1 MTKKL
6 KLKLITFNDTVNSFE
21 NQNSIDKIK
30 GYYKD
35 DLSFEF
41 KQFTNNELLKI
52 IKDLPSNKA
61 SVLIKTIKNSA
72 QVYSSKLTQILNHCV
87 SIVSFPNL
95 LKYADRTP
103 VFKYGDVADKENY
116 RPTSTLSK
124 LFPSLWN
131 INS

>member
-21 NQNSIDKIK
+21 NHNSIDKIK
-30 GYYKD
+30 GYLQGYKD

-87 SIVSFPNL
+87 SIASFPNL

-103 VFKYGDVADKENY
+103 VFK
-116 RPTSTLSK
+116 
-124 LFPSLWN
+124 
-131 INS
+131 

>member
-1 MTKKL
+1 MTEKL
-6 KLKLITFNDTVNSFE
+6 KLKLITFNDTVNLFE
-21 NQNSIDKIK
+21 NHNSIDKIK

-72 QVYSSKLTQILNHCV
+72 QVYSSKLTQILNHRV
-87 SIVSFPNL
+87 SIASFPNL
-95 LKYADRTP
+95 LKNADRTP
-103 VFKYGDVADKENY
+103 VFK
-116 RPTSTLSK
+116 
-124 LFPSLWN
+124 
-131 INS
+131 

>member
-87 SIVSFPNL
+87 SIASFPNL

-103 VFKYGDVADKENY
+103 VFK
-116 RPTSTLSK
+116 
-124 LFPSLWN
+124 
-131 INS
+131 

>member
-1 MTKKL
+1 MTEKL

-21 NQNSIDKIK
+21 NHNSIDKIK

-35 DLSFEF
+35 DLSVEF

-72 QVYSSKLTQILNHCV
+72 QVYSSKLTQILNHRV
-87 SIVSFPNL
+87 SIASFPNL
-95 LKYADRTP
+95 LQNADRTP
-103 VFKYGDVADKENY
+103 VFK
-116 RPTSTLSK
+116 
-124 LFPSLWN
+124 
-131 INS
+131 